1 LSFFQSVANLKN
13 NNEAI
18 KTQKITAYHK
28 GRSILS
34 KNDVRANL
42 EPGDI

>member
-18 KTQKITAYHK
+18 KAQKTTAYHK
-28 GRSILS
+28 GRFILS
-34 KNDVRANL
+34 NNDVRANF